1 MKKSSLLL
9 KSVLAFCMSFVVL
22 ITVDCF
28 IPRDESK
35 IYDSVIRL
43 HILANSDSEVDQ
55 QLKLK
60 VRDAII
66 AQGEELFEGCE
77 EGVLPFE
84 KMQYLGEK
92 FASVANRVIKEN
104 GFTYS
109 ANAVWGTERYPTREY
124 DGISFPSGEYYSLR
138 INLGRAE
145 GENWWCVL
153 FPPLCTSASGANRKF
168 SEMGVSD
175 SGKKVYTKK
184 RYVFRFKLLELFNR

>member
-145 GENWWCVL
+145 SENW
-153 FPPLCTSASGANRKF
+153 
-168 SEMGVSD
+168 
-175 SGKKVYTKK
+175 
-184 RYVFRFKLLELFNR
+184 